1 MSEETHE
8 ERKVVE
14 VEGPTRP
21 RRRRRRNRNPGD
33 GSSEP
38 NTTGQDSSESLDDT
52 KVSAVAAAPEA
63 SASQPA
69 GDEAPKPKARRR
81 RRKTRSKRQAEPGS
95 AEASPEPV
103 KAASQPEAKKSEAK
117 KSEPKKSEP
126 SKQKSSTRSQS
137 QDNQN
142 RSKQQPQPARARQR
156 PKSQSRANVYK
167 PRTPESKFGG
177 REPLVT
183 SDFEEERSNEPLKLT
198 PFELFCTYHLGI
210 SEDNRYRP
218 SNIRDVARRFAVSQ
232 GELEQALKDCGLDR
246 DSMRK
251 IGYDM
256 SLAQLD
262 MQVAPEGIDKRELAK
277 VLFSELVEM
286 SPEIERSVAAAEQVS
301 APVAEE
307 QRAED

>member
-8 ERKVVE
+8 DKKAVE

-38 NTTGQDSSESLDDT
+38 NTTGQEASASSDD
-52 KVSAVAAAPEA
+52 AGAAAPSEA
-63 SASQPA
+63 SASTSASQPA

-81 RRKTRSKRQAEPGS
+81 RRKSRSKRQGEQGAGEAGQESVKVSGQQDGKKGEGS
-95 AEASPEPV
+95 
-103 KAASQPEAKKSEAK
+103 Q
-117 KSEPKKSEP
+117 
-126 SKQKSSTRSQS
+126 QKGSGRTQN

-142 RSKQQPQPARARQR
+142 RSKQQQQPRTRQR

-183 SDFEEERSNEPLKLT
+183 PDFEEERSNEPLALT

-218 SNIRDVARRFAVSQ
+218 SNIREVARRFEVSQ
-232 GELEQALKDCGLDR
+232 GELEQALKRCGLDR
-246 DSMRK
+246 ENIRK

-286 SPEIERSVAAAEQVS
+286 HPEIERSIAAVEQGL
-301 APVAEE
+301 ALAAEE